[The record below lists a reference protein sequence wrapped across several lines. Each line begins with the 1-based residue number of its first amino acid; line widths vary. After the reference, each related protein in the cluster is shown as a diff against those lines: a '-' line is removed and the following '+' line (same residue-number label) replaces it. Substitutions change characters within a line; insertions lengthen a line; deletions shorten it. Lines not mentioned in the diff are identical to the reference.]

1 MPVEIVRGQVGTENS
16 WNMGQESGFI
26 AYMRGSIG
34 DTPDPEEILIIGET
48 KLQTDSYGLSES
60 MLQGEG
66 KTGQDSPLVSESTTI
81 TNS

>member
-1 MPVEIVRGQVGTENS
+1 MPVEVVRGQVGRENA

-34 DTPDPEEILIIGET
+34 DVPVPSEVLVFADAKLLEDSFAQSET
-48 KLQTDSYGLSES
+48 L
-60 MLQGEG
+60 LQGDAKVG
-66 KTGQDSPLVSESTTI
+66 DDAPSYSELATI

>member
-1 MPVEIVRGQVGTENS
+1 MPVEVVRGQVGRENV

-34 DTPDPEEILIIGET
+34 DVPIPSEVLVLADAKLLEDSFAQSET
-48 KLQTDSYGLSES
+48 FLQSES
-60 MLQGEG
+60 V
-66 KTGQDSPLVSESTTI
+66 TGDDAPSYSELTTI